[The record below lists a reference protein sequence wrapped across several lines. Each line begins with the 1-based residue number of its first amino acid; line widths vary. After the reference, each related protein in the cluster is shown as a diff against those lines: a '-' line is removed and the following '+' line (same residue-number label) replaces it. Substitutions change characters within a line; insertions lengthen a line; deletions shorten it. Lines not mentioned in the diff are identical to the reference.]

1 MFDIGQFIEE
11 PQLEHNSLRRTEML
25 LPESM
30 LCTIQKYEASL
41 AAFEAG
47 KPDYKLD
54 CYYDE
59 LNSDINVM
67 EVDGDLTSDQAWYLR
82 EKYLGRVREGN
93 INV

>member
-1 MFDIGQFIEE
+1 MFDIGQFIDEA
-11 PQLEHNSLRRTEML
+11 QLEQDSLQRTEML
-25 LPESM
+25 LPKSM
-30 LCTIQKYEASL
+30 LLTIQKYEASL

-82 EKYLGRVREGN
+82 EKYLGRVREEN
-93 INV
+93 IDD

>member
-1 MFDIGQFIEE
+1 
-11 PQLEHNSLRRTEML
+11 ML
-25 LPESM
+25 L
-30 LCTIQKYEASL
+30 TIQKYEDSL

-82 EKYLGRVREGN
+82 EKYLGRVREEN
-93 INV
+93 IDD